1 VLSFTVFAF
10 SLYNSSGHNF
20 LVFFFCVFFLGVRIA
35 TGGDDLNEAPVIRKE
50 KKKFL
55 LFPFFL
61 FRTK

>member
-1 VLSFTVFAF
+1 VLSFTVSHF
-10 SLYNSSGHNF
+10 LYIIPPDIIF
-20 LVFFFCVFFLGVRIA
+20 WVFFFGFFLGVRIA